1 MIKTKKQKILKPSE
15 LEKEWGEDLIKRGVL
30 GTKQSKENNIFF
42 SLDIKPL
49 SINSCF
55 QGRRFLNQRGK
66 NYIEICLWKM
76 PKKEMI
82 KGEVEVF
89 IRIFVK
95 NRLWA
100 FDIDNCGKIIL
111 DCCVKKGLIED
122 DRFISCLH
130 IAKFI
135 SDKDYVEIEI
145 EKC

>member
-1 MIKTKKQKILKPSE
+1 MKQGINFKL
-15 LEKEWGEDLIKRGVL
+15 
-30 GTKQSKENNIFF
+30 NIR
-42 SLDIKPL
+42 PL
-49 SINSCF
+49 SLNSCF

-66 NYIEICLWKM
+66 SYIETCLWTM
-76 PKKEMI
+76 PKEKMI

-100 FDIDNCGKIIL
+100 FDIDNVAKLLI
-111 DCCVKKGLIED
+111 DCCVKKKLIED

-135 SDKDYVEIEI
+135 SLKDYIEIEI